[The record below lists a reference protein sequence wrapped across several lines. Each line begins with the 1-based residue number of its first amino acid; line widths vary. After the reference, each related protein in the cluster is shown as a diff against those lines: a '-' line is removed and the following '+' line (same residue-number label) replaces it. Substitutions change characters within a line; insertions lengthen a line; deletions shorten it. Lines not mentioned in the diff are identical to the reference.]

1 MSQEL
6 QPGEVVGPWSDLIEE
21 GMAGRLA
28 PGSPEFER
36 FIDMTARRPSGEA
49 VQHYRDPTEHY
60 ASFETALRLLE
71 LATDDRYLELCF
83 GGGQLLES
91 AMRTV
96 ASAAGID
103 HSPEMLAL
111 ACERNVVAVVTG
123 RLQLA
128 YGDVHSLPWG
138 DGEFSKA
145 ACVNAFFFIE
155 RPLDCLRE
163 ARRVLRT
170 GGTLVI
176 VTAADGPA
184 DDAGPWGPALRTY
197 SVESLS
203 SMLRGAGFS
212 EVTVEQHDR
221 GQTARAV
228 AQ

>member
-1 MSQEL
+1 ME
-6 QPGEVVGPWSDLIEE
+6 GLIEE

-36 FIDMTARRPSGEA
+36 FIDITARRPSGEA
-49 VQHYRDPTEHY
+49 VQRYRDPTEHY
-60 ASFETALRLLE
+60 ADFETALRLLE
-71 LATDDRYLELCF
+71 LAGDDRYLELCF

-91 AMRTV
+91 ALRIV

-111 ACERNVVAVVTG
+111 ACERNICAVVTG

-128 YGDVHSLPWG
+128 FGDVHSLPWG
-138 DGEFSKA
+138 DGEFSKV

-163 ARRVLRT
+163 VRRVLRT

-176 VTAADGPA
+176 VTAAERPA
-184 DDAGPWGPALRTY
+184 GDAGPWSPAMRTY
-197 SVESLS
+197 SAESLS
-203 SMLRGAGFS
+203 GMLRGAGFGS
-212 EVTVEQHDR
+212 VAVELHER

-228 AQ
+228 AG